1 MTTQRMQGTPTELS
15 ANPVFLDLGELGHS
29 LGFLLQ
35 MAHKAASE
43 EQSELLKDD
52 DLGLS
57 FNEFIVLKAIA
68 LNPGIAQ
75 GFLADLYRITWP
87 SMSRLIASLEKRDF
101 VRRVIPPEDR
111 RCVGLCLTAEGERA
125 VFKLSA
131 TVNAANEQVFSH
143 LNSDE
148 RHVLVTLLRRIV
160 DRHNAGGSDALPA
173 ATTT

>member
-15 ANPVFLDLGELGHS
+15 ANPEFLDLGDLGHS
-29 LGFLLQ
+29 LGFLLR

-75 GFLADLYRITWP
+75 GLLADLYRITWP
-87 SMSRLIASLEKRDF
+87 SMSRLIASMEKRDL

-111 RCVGLCLTAEGERA
+111 RCVGLCLTGEGERA
-125 VFKLSA
+125 VVKLSA

-143 LNSDE
+143 FNCDE
-148 RHVLVTLLRRIV
+148 RHVLTTLLRRIV
-160 DRHNAGGSDALPA
+160 DRHTASRSNALAA